1 MTLGGRAGGWFTLGG
16 CPAIGRVP
24 GGWAVSAAEPETCS
38 EAAEWTREVA
48 GDVETTNDGSKDPEA
63 GQVEDVVAEV
73 ASVIGEA
80 EAK

>member
-1 MTLGGRAGGWFTLGG
+1 MWSVTLGGRAGGWFTLGG

-38 EAAEWTREVA
+38 EAAEWTGEAA
-48 GDVETTNDGSKDPEA
+48 GDVETTSEDPEA
-63 GQVEDVVAEV
+63 GQPGDVVAGD

>member
-1 MTLGGRAGGWFTLGG
+1 MWSVTLGGQAGGCFTLGG

-48 GDVETTNDGSKDPEA
+48 GDVETISEDPEA
-63 GQVEDVVAEV
+63 GQPEDVVAED